1 MSFTADIAVAVAFV
15 IFVALVLWKGTSRI
29 TGMLDRR
36 SSEIARQLEEAQ
48 KLREDAQTVLATYRR
63 RQRDAE
69 TEAAEIV
76 AQAQAEAERLRVQ
89 AEETVAAMLE
99 RRERQALDR
108 IAQAEARALQD
119 VRTAAVDL
127 AVNAAGH
134 LIRET
139 MTPET
144 RSRLIDDAVEE
155 LPRRLQ

>member
-1 MSFTADIAVAVAFV
+1 MSFTADIAVAIAFV
-15 IFVALVLWKGTSRI
+15 IFVALVLWKGTARI
-29 TGMLDRR
+29 TALLDRR
-36 SSEIARQLEEAQ
+36 SAEIARQLEEAQ

-69 TEAAEIV
+69 TEAGEIV

-89 AEETVAAMLE
+89 AEEAVTAMLE

-119 VRTAAVDL
+119 VRSMAVDL
-127 AVNAAGH
+127 AVDAAGH

-144 RSRLIDDAVEE
+144 RTRLIDDAIEE
-155 LPRRLQ
+155 LPDRLQ